1 MPVSMQ
7 FNAGSIH
14 ASPGGQPP
22 LSSAVAR
29 HTLLHHRVRAE
40 DEGQAAKGGG
50 ARGGPGRDCIK
61 AMGIDRRAVA
71 AADEH

>member
-22 LSSAVAR
+22 LSSAAAR
-29 HTLLHHRVRAE
+29 HTLLHNRFRAE